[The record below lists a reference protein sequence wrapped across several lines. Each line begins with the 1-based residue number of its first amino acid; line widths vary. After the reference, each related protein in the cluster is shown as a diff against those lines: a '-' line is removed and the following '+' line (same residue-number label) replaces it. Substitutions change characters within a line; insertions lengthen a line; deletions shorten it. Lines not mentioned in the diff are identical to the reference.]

1 MGSLSQTLAIV
12 GTLLAFIATAA
23 ALSVVFVLQRR
34 DQVQRKQREWIED
47 LTGRLDY
54 VEPKL
59 KQVITEN
66 KTLRSLMNPTAQL
79 ERNQTEIMSVLNRQ
93 NEMLSQIQTKVE
105 ERHG

>member
-12 GTLLAFIATAA
+12 GALLAFIVTAA